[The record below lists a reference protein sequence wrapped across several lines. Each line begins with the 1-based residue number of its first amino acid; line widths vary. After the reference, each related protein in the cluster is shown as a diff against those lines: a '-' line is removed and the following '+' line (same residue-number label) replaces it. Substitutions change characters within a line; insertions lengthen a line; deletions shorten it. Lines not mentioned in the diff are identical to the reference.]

1 MSKSILK
8 PINKI
13 LSNPSLVAL
22 VIFSATLGAIFY
34 FMGQWLMPLIVAVA
48 IAYLLEG
55 LVGKL
60 EYSGVRRSFAVS
72 LVFFGFCGLI
82 FYIIT
87 GVVPTIIAQ
96 TKNLFLA
103 MPDFFGAMQQRLMV
117 LPHYFPSYL
126 SEADINNLI
135 GNMTNGFANWSGD
148 LFSTKLF
155 SSLIFLI
162 SLLVYLVLVPMLIF
176 FLLKD
181 KEQILRWLGKFMPQR
196 SQIIYEIWKEVD
208 MQIGNYIR
216 GKFSEIFIVWL
227 LCLVPF
233 YYFDLNYW
241 LLLSFLVGLSVLIPY
256 FGAILVTIP
265 VFVVAYMQF
274 GGSSSFYWVVG
285 AYSLIQIIDG
295 NVFVPLIFSEAV
307 NIHPVAIITAA
318 LAFGGLWGFWG
329 VFLAIPLA
337 TLVKA
342 IMEAWQ
348 RYGAGQEIID

>member
-1 MSKSILK
+1 MSKSIFK
-8 PINKI
+8 PINRF

-34 FMGQWLMPLIVAVA
+34 FMGQWLMPLIIAIA

-55 LVGKL
+55 LVGQL
-60 EYSGVRRSFAVS
+60 ERSGLRRSWAVP
-72 LVFFGFCGLI
+72 LVFFSFCGLI
-82 FYIIT
+82 FYILT
-87 GVVPTIIAQ
+87 GVVPTIIGQ

-117 LPHYFPSYL
+117 LPRYFPSYL
-126 SEADINNLI
+126 TEADINNFI
-135 GNMTNGFANWSGD
+135 GNLTNGFANWSSD

-162 SLLVYLVLVPMLIF
+162 SLLVYLVLVPMLVF

-181 KEQILRWLGKFMPQR
+181 KEQILRWLGKFMPQS

-216 GKFSEIFIVWL
+216 GKFAEIFIVWV

-256 FGAILVTIP
+256 IGATLVTIP

-274 GGSSSFYWVVG
+274 GGSSSFYWVCG
-285 AYSLIQIIDG
+285 AYSLIQITDG

-307 NIHPVAIITAA
+307 NIHPVAIIAA
-318 LAFGGLWGFWG
+318 VLIFGGLWGFWG
-329 VFLAIPLA
+329 IFFAIPLA